1 MPEIQRLDQSLRRRN
16 PNPSLSLME
25 FRDSLSV
32 LLPSRRDDEPPSL
45 RQDILDELADHLACA
60 YKRELLRGADANV
73 AQAAV
78 LEQFGDPAAVARR
91 LWFDAMK
98 GKIMTQRVLI
108 GACLLLLVVV
118 CGAAIALVRQQ
129 SLRAERQVAEAN
141 ARLAQALAQAQ
152 ATNQEMLKQ
161 LRTMAEAVKPGQTP
175 DWIPVSFKLTQETLD
190 GPPAVG
196 YEVALGR
203 GTAQP
208 PARPGRRGRHRDGIQ
223 RGHSAR
229 LRRQRP
235 RRFRRG
241 PTRRLAVRPRSPL
254 GRAQWMACPWQLERS
269 AGNQDCQVDHLSQG
283 APGTGPVTLR
293 VAWPADLAAK
303 EYLVEA
309 SFTHAGVTYQAPLH
323 WTLGL
328 NPNFTWGSSRFIL
341 CGSREGEIKQADL
354 RLDQR
359 LYYWHFANPIT
370 GDVDFGSE
378 KTNPTHLFAD
388 LRNKYAR
395 LEATAAKLDV
405 GNYNLTGLVVL
416 RSRPPHQLKI
426 PGERF
431 EVLAYTAGGRW
442 VGLLHSRQSTRSI
455 SRRTKFEPPYPR
467 QNGGMGGMPGGMGGM
482 DQGRNESAA
491 RSKFVAVSDSFWQGT
506 DAHFAVQPGATSG
519 WTIQLPDEV
528 IKALREQL
536 KAQRVRQSE
545 SGMRECG
552 VLLRSETRPL
562 TRPSGT
568 LSPLGRGKSRLM
580 ARLSG
585 PQPDPSVR
593 A

>member
-1 MPEIQRLDQSLRRRN
+1 
-16 PNPSLSLME
+16 ME

-60 YKRELLRGADANV
+60 YKRELLRGADANA

-203 GTAQP
+203 GTAQLP
-208 PARPGRRGRHRDGIQ
+208 PGQGGVGGIGTGYNEVIRRVSDDSGLVDFGVVRPGDWQFDLVRRWE
-223 RGHSAR
+223 
-229 LRRQRP
+229 
-235 RRFRRG
+235 G
-241 PTRRLAVRPRSPL
+241 PNGWHAHGSLNALPGTKIVKSII
-254 GRAQWMACPWQLERS
+254 CPK
-269 AGNQDCQVDHLSQG
+269 AP
-283 APGTGPVTLR
+283 PGTGPVTLR

-442 VGLLHSRQSTRSI
+442 GWSAAFPTINTVH
-455 SRRTKFEPPYPR
+455 KPPDEVEPPYPR

-536 KAQRVRQSE
+536 KARE
-545 SGMRECG
+545 SAKAKAG
-552 VLLRSETRPL
+552 
-562 TRPSGT
+562 
-568 LSPLGRGKSRLM
+568 
-580 ARLSG
+580 
-585 PQPDPSVR
+585 
-593 A
+593 